1 MGLPVAATNWSGPTE
16 FLTVEN
22 GYPVALELGAG
33 PDGDGLVE
41 ILDGPWRGHRWAQP
55 SVDSLRKAM
64 RAMAAGQ
71 KIPLLDLWGVCWGG
85 VLNARACTPTDP
97 VAARAKGTKARMDM
111 LRRFA
116 PQHLASEVLLHT
128 QRISRVLAQHSKS
141 EL

>member
-1 MGLPVAATNWSGPTE
+1 MAMGWWKFWMVRGGAIAGHSLA
-16 FLTVEN
+16 LTACVKQCE
-22 GYPVALELGAG
+22 
-33 PDGDGLVE
+33 
-41 ILDGPWRGHRWAQP
+41 RWQQ
-55 SVDSLRKAM
+55 VRKS
-64 RAMAAGQ
+64 Q
-71 KIPLLDLWGVCWGG
+71 LLDLWGVCWGG